1 MSVSRSSKSVIAAL
15 CITLLLLSGAEGCQS
30 GDGDLAQQEPK
41 PIDVPRPNPDTRP
54 DLPRK
59 TPGPI
64 AGDPNPHDRKI
75 YTLIVAWHP
84 TSDFVSIDWKVGSS
98 GALFS
103 REHRGGEWSET
114 VEINGKAVPASI
126 SADWTQSSWDSIKRR
141 KVTSFI
147 SCKILVNNQIRG
159 PSAAKE
165 TGGRGLDCSV
175 LSSDVG

>member
-1 MSVSRSSKSVIAAL
+1 MSRSSKSVIAAL

-114 VEINGKAVPASI
+114 VEINGKAVNAHI
-126 SADWTQSSWDSIKRR
+126 NAKFTQSSWDGIKKR
-141 KVTSFI
+141 KVSSFL
-147 SCKILVNNQIRG
+147 SCKILVNGKVYG
-159 PSAAKE
+159 PRAARE
-165 TGGRGLDCSV
+165 TSERALICDLFAG
-175 LSSDVG
+175 DVK